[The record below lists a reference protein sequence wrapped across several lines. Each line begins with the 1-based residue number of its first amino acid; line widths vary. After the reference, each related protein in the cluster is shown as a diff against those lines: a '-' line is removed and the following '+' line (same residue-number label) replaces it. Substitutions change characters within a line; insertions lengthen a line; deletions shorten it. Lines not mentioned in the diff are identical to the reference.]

1 MNLIMGGAF
10 RVAMWLTTGQS
21 RQRWVAVHRKHHTF
35 TDREGDPHTGLMV
48 IVGPPVARTHATAQR
63 RTP

>member
-1 MNLIMGGAF
+1 MNLIMDGAL

-21 RQRWVAVHRKHHTF
+21 RQQWDTF
-35 TDREGDPHTGLMV
+35 TDREGDPHAGPLV
-48 IVGPPVARTHATAQR
+48 IVGSPVAWTHATTQR